1 MTWKRILTAA
11 LLTLATAFGAT
22 AWAQGEQGKIHIDFA
37 PLPSDPELK
46 RVEFGL
52 EASTTEIYFG
62 DAVYFRAF
70 DRNALEKSVY
80 RTLVPKSQID
90 YYERFTNV
98 DFGFF
103 SEAVFSANGVDGTYS
118 WAPEFPKRAPEG
130 VWRMG
135 LPAWT
140 EIPPGAERD
149 YGAFAVEFPPLEDW
163 DDPFWRGVRK
173 RLATQ
178 ESVEIRARFRF
189 ERTLKTK
196 PRTERIEGEGLPG
209 GGIEVAKYEPEGVF
223 GGVVEKKIVLK
234 RRPSAETK
242 RLDDWFKA
250 TPSGMFP
257 ERNGNGVKTPRTE
270 PTQLPVRRKVEIAGK
285 KYNPWLV
292 VRYGNRKPADPNNPT
307 FLDGWRALEAAF
319 LPSTLRDEIR
329 LTRLQL
335 EYYNAETEP
344 EADAALKALTAWLD
358 ALPGPQRAAMVASL
372 TSRRWI
378 VGGLRVGMGRTPV
391 DSDMKE
397 IASKYER
404 LCAALGEGA
413 EILETPPRR
422 VERRSS
428 RRQDDF
434 VGFLEPAR

>member
-1 MTWKRILTAA
+1 MTWKRTLFAA

-22 AWAQGEQGKIHIDFA
+22 AWAQGEPRKIHIDFA

-52 EASTTEIYFG
+52 EASATEIYFG

-70 DRNALEKSVY
+70 DRNALEKPVC

-90 YYERFTNV
+90 CYERFTNV

-103 SEAVFSANGVDGTYS
+103 SEAVLDAPGVDGTYS

-135 LPAWT
+135 AFAWT
-140 EIPPGAERD
+140 ELPPGAERD

-173 RLATQ
+173 RLATE

-196 PRTERIEGEGLPG
+196 RRTERIEGEGLPG
-209 GGIEVAKYEPEGVF
+209 DGFDVARFEPEGVF

-234 RRPSAETK
+234 RRSNAEME

-250 TPSGMFP
+250 TPSGILP
-257 ERNGNGVKTPRTE
+257 ERNGERGVKTPRTE

-285 KYNPWLV
+285 KYTPWLV
-292 VRYGNRKPADPNNPT
+292 VRYGNRKPSDPNNPKT
-307 FLDGWRALEAAF
+307 LDGWRELEAEF
-319 LPSTLRDEIR
+319 SPSTLRDEIT
-329 LTRLQL
+329 LTRLQI
-335 EYYNAETEP
+335 EYYNVETEP
-344 EADAALKALTAWLD
+344 EADAALKALVAWLD
-358 ALPGPQRAAMVASL
+358 ALPDPQRAAMVASI

-397 IASKYER
+397 IAPKYER
-404 LCAALGEGA
+404 LCAAL
-413 EILETPPRR
+413 T
-422 VERRSS
+422 SS
-428 RRQDDF
+428 R
-434 VGFLEPAR
+434 EAP

>member
-22 AWAQGEQGKIHIDFA
+22 AWAQGEPGKIHIDFA

-52 EASTTEIYFG
+52 EASATEIYFG

-70 DRNALEKSVY
+70 ERNALEKPVY

-103 SEAVFSANGVDGTYS
+103 SEAVFSAPGVDGTYS
-118 WAPEFPKRAPEG
+118 WAPEFPKRRRGE
-130 VWRMG
+130 RMG
-135 LPAWT
+135 GPLWT

-163 DDPFWRGVRK
+163 DDPFWRGVRR

-196 PRTERIEGEGLPG
+196 PQIEANGLPA
-209 GGIEVAKYEPEGVF
+209 EVAKYEPEGVF

-234 RRPSAETK
+234 RRPNAETK
-242 RLDDWFKA
+242 RLDAWFEA

-257 ERNGNGVKTPRTE
+257 ERNGSEGKAPRTE
-270 PTQLPVRRKVEIAGK
+270 PTRLPDRRDVEIAGK

-307 FLDGWRALEAAF
+307 TLDGWRELEAEF
-319 LPSTLRDEIR
+319 SPSTLRDEIT
-329 LTRLQL
+329 LTRLQI
-335 EYYNAETEP
+335 EYYEAATEP
-344 EADAALKALTAWLD
+344 ENDAALKALTAWLD
-358 ALPGPQRAAMVASL
+358 ALPGPQRAAMVASI

-397 IASKYER
+397 IAPKYER
-404 LCAALGEGA
+404 LCAALGDGA

-434 VGFLEPAR
+434 VGVLEPAR